1 MKNLF
6 LAALLSACSM
16 LAHADLLDTIKAR
29 GTLLAGVRADIPPFG
44 QRNKNQSVSG
54 YDVDFAGAIAK
65 KMGVKLVVLDL
76 DPNERIAAVKSGKI
90 DILVATFTK
99 TPEREREVNCSSGYF
114 VAAQKVLSKKGKFLT
129 PESLAK
135 ANIGVARGTTGA
147 DLVRKLYPKATV
159 VAFDDIPEA
168 VRFLEEGKIDAVVDD
183 EPSLARNLS
192 TMSNKAQF
200 ELSSYA
206 NATEIYAI
214 AAKLGEKR
222 LMNIINETLLEMEK
236 TGEAERIFNQWFGPQ
251 TATPFPR
258 TFKIRG

>member
-1 MKNLF
+1 MNKFLLATLF
-6 LAALLSACSM
+6 ALTSLVS
-16 LAHADLLDTIKAR
+16 HADLLDTIKAR
-29 GTLLAGVRADIPPFG
+29 GSLIAGVRADIPPFG
-44 QRNKNQSVSG
+44 QRNKNQTVSG
-54 YDVDFAGAIAK
+54 YDVDFAGAMAK
-65 KMGVKLVVLDL
+65 KLGVKLVVQDL

-99 TPEREREVNCSSGYF
+99 TAEREREVSCSNGYF
-114 VAAQKVLSKKGKFLT
+114 VAAQKVLSKKGKFPS

-135 ANIGVARGTTGA
+135 ANIGVARGTTGS
-147 DLVRKLYPKATV
+147 DLVRKQYPKATV
-159 VAFDDIPEA
+159 IAFDDIPEA

-183 EPSLARNLS
+183 EPSLARSLS
-192 TMSNKAQF
+192 KMSNKAQF

-222 LMNIINETLLEMEK
+222 LMSLINETLIEMENS
-236 TGEAERIFNQWFGPQ
+236 GEAERIFNQWFGPQ